1 MNDRPNPGW
10 FGRNW
15 KWFVPTGC
23 LSILLLAALAMV
35 AVIGVSMK
43 GLSSLMSS
51 SVPVRHA
58 LELAQAD
65 PAAVAALG
73 KPLET
78 GMKFSGS
85 LQTENANGS
94 ADLKIPVSGPNGSG
108 QLYIK
113 GERQA
118 DRWTYSLIE
127 LSIDA
132 SGQRIDLLHDGDD
145 GDAAAEPQTDA
156 IDPGPPTPAA
166 DTDPAAPAKA
176 D

>member
-23 LSILLLAALAMV
+23 LSVLLLAALIMV
-35 AVIGVSMK
+35 AVVGMSMK

-58 LELAQAD
+58 MELAQAD
-65 PAAVAALG
+65 PAVVAALG

-78 GMKFSGS
+78 GMTFSGS
-85 LQTENANGS
+85 LHTENANGS
-94 ADLKIPVSGPNGSG
+94 ADLRIPVTGPKGSG
-108 QLYIK
+108 QLYVK
-113 GERQA
+113 GDRQA
-118 DRWTYSLIE
+118 DRWSYSLIE
-127 LSIDA
+127 MAIDA
-132 SGQRIDLLHDGDD
+132 SGQRIDLLHDGDAAPVEPRTD
-145 GDAAAEPQTDA
+145 TIDA
-156 IDPGPPTPAA
+156 
-166 DTDPAAPAKA
+166 DPAAPAAQTDPVAPAKA